1 MSYLPRRKSHAAG
14 RRIALG
20 SNVRHLRNLIN
31 GEWMESQGK
40 ERLDV
45 DNPASGEVI
54 ATVPL
59 STDAEIDD
67 AVQAACTAFPAW
79 RDTPAVDRGRLLFR
93 LQALMRDRFEDLS
106 RTVVV
111 ENGKTLDEARGE
123 VLRAVENVEL
133 AAGIPTLQMGSF
145 SADISAT
152 IDEHSIREPLGVFAQ
167 IGPFNFPAMVPFW
180 FAPLA
185 VACGNT
191 FVMKPSERTPLSQT
205 MLMELVGEAGF
216 PSGVLNLVHGSGGQA
231 QVLSAHPEVAGVS
244 FVGSTPV
251 ARAVYETATHHGK
264 RAQCQGGAKNHLVV
278 MPDAELDA
286 AIPNICGSTYGCAG
300 QRCLAGSVVVTV
312 GDVRT
317 ELTERLVHAS
327 TATRV
332 GDGLDPTTGMGP
344 VISAESRDRAFE
356 YIDRAVN
363 DGAHLLVDGREIK
376 VDHLPHGHWVGPT
389 VLDNVTPDMAI
400 ARDEIFGPVISM
412 MHASTLHEAIEMVER
427 NPFGNAAT
435 LYTNNG
441 GAAREFARQV
451 NTGNVGIN
459 VGVAAPMAFFPFGG
473 RKDSFFGDIHA
484 QSNELVRFYT
494 DPKVIIT
501 RWPGKGDGRD
511 PWD

>member
-1 MSYLPRRKSHAAG
+1 M
-14 RRIALG
+14 G
-20 SNVRHLRNLIN
+20 SDVRQLRNLIN
-31 GEWMESQGK
+31 GQWVESDTR

-45 DNPASGEVI
+45 DNPASSEVI
-54 ATVPL
+54 ASVPL
-59 STDAEIDD
+59 STDGEIDA
-67 AVQAACTAFPAW
+67 AVQAAAAAFPAW

-93 LQALMRDRFEDLS
+93 LHALMQDRFEDLS

-133 AAGIPTLQMGSF
+133 AAGVPTLQMGSF
-145 SADISAT
+145 SNDISAA

-191 FVMKPSERTPLSQT
+191 FVMKPSQRTPLSQT
-205 MLMELVGEAGF
+205 MLMELAVEADF
-216 PSGVLNLVHGSGGQA
+216 PPGVLNLVHGAGDQA
-231 QVLSAHPEVAGVS
+231 QVLSAHPGVAGVS

-251 ARAVYETATHHGK
+251 ARAVYETATRHGK

-278 MPDAELDA
+278 MPDAELEA

-312 GDVRT
+312 GDVRK
-317 ELTERLVHAS
+317 ELTDRLVEA
-327 TATRV
+327 TAAMRV
-332 GDGLDPTTGMGP
+332 GDGLDPATDMGP

-356 YIDRAVN
+356 YIDGAVG
-363 DGAHLLVDGREIK
+363 DGARLLLDGREVE
-376 VDHLPHGHWVGPT
+376 VDSLPGGYWVGPT
-389 VLDNVTPDMAI
+389 VLDDVTPDMPV
-400 ARDEIFGPVISM
+400 ARDEIFGPVVSL
-412 MHASTLHEAIEMVER
+412 MHADTLHDAIEMVEA

-435 LYTNNG
+435 LYTNSG
-441 GAAREFARQV
+441 GAAREFARRV
-451 NTGNVGIN
+451 NIGNVGIN
-459 VGVAAPMAFFPFGG
+459 VGVAAPMAFYPFGG
-473 RKDSFFGDIHA
+473 RKESFFGDVHA

-501 RWPGKGDGRD
+501 RWPSKRDGRD